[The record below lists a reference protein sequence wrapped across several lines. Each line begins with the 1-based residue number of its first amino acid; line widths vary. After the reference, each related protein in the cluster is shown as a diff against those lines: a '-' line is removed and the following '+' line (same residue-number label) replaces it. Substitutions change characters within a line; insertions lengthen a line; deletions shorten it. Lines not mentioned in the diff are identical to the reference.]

1 MTQRIYTTGV
11 KSIVS
16 QYGLVVFA
24 TPVFL
29 HHFITR
35 HHGNL

>member
-24 TPVFL
+24 TPVFFN
-29 HHFITR
+29 FITR
-35 HHGNL
+35 HHGDI